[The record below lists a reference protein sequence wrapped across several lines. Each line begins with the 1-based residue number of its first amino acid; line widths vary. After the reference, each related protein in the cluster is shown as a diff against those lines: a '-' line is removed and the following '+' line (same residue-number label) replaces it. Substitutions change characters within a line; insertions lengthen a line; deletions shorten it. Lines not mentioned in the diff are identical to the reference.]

1 MNSHL
6 ILGDI
11 EVNTINGRKLP
22 QNATFIINN
31 NNINEVGKISIP
43 FFELQLKEP
52 IMFNCLYNNE
62 TFYPDYQWNTK
73 EKILEL
79 DFAFKPNASAIIKL
93 VFILNN

>member
-1 MNSHL
+1 MNSQL

-22 QNATFIINN
+22 QNALFTINP
-31 NNINEVGKISIP
+31 NNINDVGKISIP
-43 FFELQLKEP
+43 FSELLLNAP

-62 TFYPDYQWNTK
+62 TFYPDYYWNTK
-73 EKILEL
+73 EKKLEL
-79 DFAFKPNASAIIKL
+79 DFAFKPNASAKIQL